1 MTQMAQFLTCPARS
15 FLFGRWLRVGL
26 GLRRAPEPTID
37 GAEAFPYL
45 ENRSLCRVRQGVFNE
60 SRTTSRTGEQFRD
73 GAPSS
78 DYFTEKTRSRK
89 ALPT

>member
-1 MTQMAQFLTCPARS
+1 MAQFLTCPARS
-15 FLFGRWLRVGL
+15 FLSGHWLRVQL
-26 GLRRAPEPTID
+26 GQRRILEPTID
-37 GAEAFPYL
+37 GADAFPYL
-45 ENRSLCRVRQGVFNE
+45 ENCSLCRVRQGVFNE
-60 SRTTSRTGEQFRD
+60 SRTTSRTGEQFSD